1 MSVLNFD
8 HTINANG
15 STKSWNVPLSI
26 NYMFYVIGELGGG
39 QLSLECSPDKG
50 DNWFTVEKVGESAR
64 LIRYLV
70 SGETVRL
77 TLENATNPNITA
89 GVRQ

>member
-1 MSVLNFD
+1 MGVLSFD
-8 HTINANG
+8 HTITANG
-15 STKSWNVPLSI
+15 SSKSWNVPLSG
-26 NYMFYVIGELGGG
+26 NYMFYVVGDLSGGL
-39 QLSLECSPDKG
+39 LSLECSPD
-50 DNWFTVEKVGESAR
+50 DTNWFTVEKVGEPAR

-77 TLENATNPNITA
+77 TLENANTPNITA